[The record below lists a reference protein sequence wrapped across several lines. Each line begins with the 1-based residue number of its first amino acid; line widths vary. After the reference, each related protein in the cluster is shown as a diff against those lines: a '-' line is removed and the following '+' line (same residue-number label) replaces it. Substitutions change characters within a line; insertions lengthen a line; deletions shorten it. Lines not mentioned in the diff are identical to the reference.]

1 MAETVAVHHPNHPG
15 SDMVV
20 TRKAYD
26 VDLSREGYVLGHS
39 DGSNPATAPTPPAQD
54 GGLREQVDAGEL
66 AQLRHTVQQLTE
78 RETALELR
86 AVELDQREREL
97 EEREEELAGQ
107 VTAGAQQGTEAPPA
121 AGETDEDRRARK
133 AASERHR
140 RATRRAAG
148 TTTPTPEEATP

>member
-1 MAETVAVHHPNHPG
+1 MAETVAVHHPAHPG
-15 SDMVV
+15 SDIVV
-20 TRKAYD
+20 SRKAYD

-39 DGSNPATAPTPPAQD
+39 DGSMPTTAPTAPAQD
-54 GGLREQVDAGEL
+54 GGLREQVDLTEL
-66 AQLRHTVQQLTE
+66 EAMRHTIAQMTE

-107 VTAGAQQGTEAPPA
+107 VTATAQQGTAAPPA
-121 AGETDEDRRARK
+121 AGETDDRRAKR

-148 TTTPTPEEATP
+148 TTTPTAEEATP